1 MFPWQAREISKS
13 NYAKAGQEKKREN
26 RLYAAI
32 KNQLDCLKK
41 ITTHRPKPT
50 YDIALS
56 KLLNFMIKMQQMLI
70 NLYIL

>member
-1 MFPWQAREISKS
+1 MFPWQGREISKA

-41 ITTHRPKPT
+41 NNHPQAKTH
-50 YDIALS
+50 L
-56 KLLNFMIKMQQMLI
+56 
-70 NLYIL
+70 